1 MTNRFAISSITFA
14 ALLLF
19 IALQLGAPSIYFAI
33 LSVFDI
39 PRVAQPFSDLGAV
52 LQAVHCAGQGVD
64 VYAPNACMN
73 GGNYNYSAFLLHF
86 SMLGGLAVHL
96 NLAGL
101 GLGVLFVVAL
111 VMLPAPQSREE
122 FWLRTLASVSA
133 STAFAVER
141 MNLDVIIF
149 LFAMAGIW
157 LVLRGGVAKL
167 VGYVLFGIGAA
178 LKYYPVALLVLLLR
192 EPPRRLALIVAL
204 LALVGLGGV
213 LRFGAGIEAALAAI
227 PHGPPFGNCFG
238 AIDIPLGISLG
249 VAALHGDDLRHLA
262 NIHMPL
268 VLYGVYGAMIL
279 FALWRG
285 WAGTVRYCPVLE
297 KLDAKT
303 QAYLIAGAALICAC
317 FFMAQNIDYRAIFL
331 LLALPGAAVL
341 DRPLAIAIVVLM
353 WESFF
358 RIATISVMPH
368 LLGQAAGYSVVIMV
382 WLAREVLWWWVVT
395 RFLALLFLYAREKF
409 LRVPA

>member
-285 WAGTVRYCPVLE
+285 WAG
-297 KLDAKT
+297 
-303 QAYLIAGAALICAC
+303 G
-317 FFMAQNIDYRAIFL
+317 
-331 LLALPGAAVL
+331 
-341 DRPLAIAIVVLM
+341 
-353 WESFF
+353 
-358 RIATISVMPH
+358 
-368 LLGQAAGYSVVIMV
+368 
-382 WLAREVLWWWVVT
+382 
-395 RFLALLFLYAREKF
+395 
-409 LRVPA
+409 